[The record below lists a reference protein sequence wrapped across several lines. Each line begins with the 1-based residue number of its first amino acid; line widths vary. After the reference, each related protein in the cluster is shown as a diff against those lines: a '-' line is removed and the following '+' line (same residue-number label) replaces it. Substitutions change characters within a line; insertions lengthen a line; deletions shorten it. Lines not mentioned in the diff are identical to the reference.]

1 VPNLDFR
8 VEGAEVQEFAAVPS
22 LLFKLRV
29 ENLEEEPIRSVALN
43 TQIRIAA
50 TQRHYDAVEQE
61 RLLEL
66 FGEPSRWKD
75 TLRSLLWTHTVLQ
88 VPAFSG
94 STVADMPVPCTYDL
108 EVVAAKY
115 FYALEDGEVPL
126 EFLFSGTV
134 FYAGEDGRL
143 QVARISWEKE
153 AEFRLPVRVWK
164 EMMDHYFPNSAW
176 IRLRRDAFDQLYNYK
191 IRKGLPTWEAAVEA
205 LLRAGGRAVGGCGEE
220 DRRCG
225 ALRRI
230 PAVALPPVG
239 EKEPAALDVRGSV
252 SAGLQRGPGWGRPL
266 DHADPVPDVGG

>member
-1 VPNLDFR
+1 MPDLDFGI
-8 VEGAEVQEFAAVPS
+8 EGAEVLKYAAVPS

-50 TQRHYDAVEQE
+50 TQRHYDSAEQE

-134 FYAGEDGRL
+134 FYAGADGRL
-143 QVARISWEKE
+143 QVERIPWEKE
-153 AEFRLPVRVWK
+153 AEFRLPVRLWK

-176 IRLRRDAFDQLYNYK
+176 IRLRRDAFDRLYDYK
-191 IRKGLPTWEAAVEA
+191 VRKGLPTWEAAVEA
-205 LLRAGGRAVGGCGEE
+205 LLRASEQEVER
-220 DRRCG
+220 
-225 ALRRI
+225 
-230 PAVALPPVG
+230 
-239 EKEPAALDVRGSV
+239 
-252 SAGLQRGPGWGRPL
+252 
-266 DHADPVPDVGG
+266 

>member
-1 VPNLDFR
+1 MPNLDFA
-8 VEGAEVQEFAAVPS
+8 VEGAEVLEYAAVPS

-29 ENLEEEPIRSVALN
+29 ENLEEEPIRSLSLN

-50 TQRHYDAVEQE
+50 TQRHYDSAEQE

-134 FYAGEDGRL
+134 FYAGTDGRL
-143 QVARISWEKE
+143 QVERIPWEKE
-153 AEFRLPVRVWK
+153 AEFRLPVRLWK
-164 EMMDHYFPNSAW
+164 EMMAHYFPNSAW
-176 IRLRRDAFDQLYNYK
+176 IRLRRDAFDRLYDYK
-191 IRKGLPTWEAAVEA
+191 VRKGLPTWEAAVEA
-205 LLRAGGRAVGGCGEE
+205 LLRASEQEVER
-220 DRRCG
+220 
-225 ALRRI
+225 
-230 PAVALPPVG
+230 
-239 EKEPAALDVRGSV
+239 
-252 SAGLQRGPGWGRPL
+252 
-266 DHADPVPDVGG
+266 

>member
-8 VEGAEVQEFAAVPS
+8 VAGAEVQEFAAVPS

-29 ENLEEEPIRSVALN
+29 ENLEEEPIRSLSLN

-50 TQRHYDAVEQE
+50 TQRHYDSAEQE

-134 FYAGEDGRL
+134 FYAGADGRL
-143 QVARISWEKE
+143 QVERIPWEKE
-153 AEFRLPVRVWK
+153 AEFRLPVRLWK

-176 IRLRRDAFDQLYNYK
+176 IRLRRDAFDRLYDYK
-191 IRKGLPTWEAAVEA
+191 VRKGLPTWEAAVEA
-205 LLRAGGRAVGGCGEE
+205 LLRASEQEVER
-220 DRRCG
+220 
-225 ALRRI
+225 
-230 PAVALPPVG
+230 
-239 EKEPAALDVRGSV
+239 
-252 SAGLQRGPGWGRPL
+252 
-266 DHADPVPDVGG
+266 